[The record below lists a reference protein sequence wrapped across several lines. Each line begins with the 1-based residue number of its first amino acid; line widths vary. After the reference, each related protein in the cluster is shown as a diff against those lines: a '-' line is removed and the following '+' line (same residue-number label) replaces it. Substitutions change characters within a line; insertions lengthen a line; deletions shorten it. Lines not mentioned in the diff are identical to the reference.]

1 MQEQEQ
7 NQTVEKVKLPTK
19 VTLTIRVLVG
29 GYLLYTA
36 YSLIDAFKT
45 NTGKEQLFFG
55 VFMLL
60 FVVCGIFL
68 VVHGVRGLINGKYIG
83 GAMDLEAEA
92 GEDTADDGKEE

>member
-68 VVHGVRGLINGKYIG
+68 VVHGVRGLINGKYPKLDIELILTILAPSNIG
-83 GAMDLEAEA
+83 ISC
-92 GEDTADDGKEE
+92 